1 MKVRYAPRAR
11 NDIDEIAEYIQKDN
25 PRAATAV
32 VRQLRATGRL
42 LGRHPEL
49 GRRTQHPS
57 IRVKRAGRYPY
68 LMYYRVDDEQVTIV
82 HVRHGSRASPTPD
95 DLR

>member
-1 MKVRYAPRAR
+1 MKVGYAPRAR

-42 LGRHPEL
+42 LERHPEL
-49 GRRTQHPS
+49 GRGTQQPS
-57 IRVKRAGRYPY
+57 VRVIRAGRYPY
-68 LMYYRVDDEQVTIV
+68 LMYYRVGDEQVTII